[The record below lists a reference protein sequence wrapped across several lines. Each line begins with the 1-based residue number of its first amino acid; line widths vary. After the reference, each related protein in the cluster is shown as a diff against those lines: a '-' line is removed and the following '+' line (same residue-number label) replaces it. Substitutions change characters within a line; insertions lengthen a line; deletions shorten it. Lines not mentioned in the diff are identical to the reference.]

1 MAQNNLVQWVLDREG
16 ENSMRSIARKINLSH
31 SYTTNVL
38 QGRVAVSWGFAAAVA
53 EGFGLDLLEA
63 FYMAGLLKKGA
74 ELGNAQAGPIEKVTG
89 HSIAQVDSVV
99 TNGGEA

>member
-16 ENSMRSIARKINLSH
+16 EKSMRSIARKINLSH
-31 SYTTNVL
+31 AYTTNVL

-53 EGFGLDLLEA
+53 EGFGLDPLEA

-74 ELGNAQAGPIEKVTG
+74 DLSGDAQAGPEKVTG
-89 HSIAQVDSVV
+89 HSIAQDSAVV
-99 TNGGEA
+99 TNGREA